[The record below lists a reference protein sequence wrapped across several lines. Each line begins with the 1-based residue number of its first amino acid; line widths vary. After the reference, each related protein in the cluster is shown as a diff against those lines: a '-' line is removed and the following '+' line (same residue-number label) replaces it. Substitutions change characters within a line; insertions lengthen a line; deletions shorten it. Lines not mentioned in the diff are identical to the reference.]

1 MSTMGLMEG
10 AVSAAFALRHGPAQ
24 SEAATLDNRQALD
37 QFLAGVERRALRMAE
52 YATGNIEDALDLVQ
66 DAMLKLAQSYSHRPP
81 QEWAALF
88 HTILHSRI
96 MDWHR
101 RSRVR
106 SRWRTWLGSPRD
118 GDDARDLI
126 QSLPDPHPSGPVE
139 GVSDEELAAALE
151 RAVRGL
157 PPRQQQAFLLRAWEG
172 LSVAQTAH
180 AMRCSQGS
188 VKTHYSRAVHTL
200 RRRLQD
206 HWQ

>member
-1 MSTMGLMEG
+1 VSTIGSAEG
-10 AVSAAFALRHGPAQ
+10 VVSVALALRHDPACA
-24 SEAATLDNRQALD
+24 EVATLDNRQALD

-52 YATGNIEDALDLVQ
+52 YATGNIEDALDVVQ
-66 DAMLKLAQSYSHRPP
+66 DTMLKLAQSYAHRPP
-81 QEWAALF
+81 GEWGALF
-88 HTILHSRI
+88 HTILQSRI

-126 QSLPDPHPSGPVE
+126 QSLPDPHPSGPME
-139 GVSDEELAAALE
+139 GVSDEELAVALE
-151 RAVRGL
+151 MAVRGL

-172 LSVAQTAH
+172 LDVAQTAQ

-200 RRRLQD
+200 RRLLQD